1 MRDNANQSLD
11 LALVA
16 RVRAGDAAA
25 REELVKKYTPMVKH
39 IVRNHYASFLDFDDL
54 TQEGLIGLLGAIDE
68 YRPDKFDVRFS
79 SFAYICIIRKVYNA
93 IKQTN
98 GNKHRALNEAIS
110 LYSYVNSDETRTML
124 DRFDD
129 DSQKDPLECVAEKLM
144 DQQLTKLLRSHL
156 SLLEYTVVQL
166 LLQGYTAGEIERVI
180 GVKAK
185 VVDNART
192 RAKLKLRRLVERY
205 GSLLDP
211 RVPLKVRRRKDLY
224 VQLGATVSN

>member
-1 MRDNANQSLD
+1 MPDDANQSVD

-16 RVRAGDAAA
+16 RVRDGDRAA

-39 IVRNHYASFLDFDDL
+39 IVRHHYASFLDFDDL

-68 YRPDKFDVRFS
+68 YRPDKFNVKFS

-98 GNKHRALNEAIS
+98 GNKHRALNEAVS
-110 LYSYVNSDETRTML
+110 FYTTVHADENRTVL
-124 DRFDD
+124 DRLEDVT
-129 DSQKDPLECVAEKLM
+129 QPDPSEWVMDKLM
-144 DQQLTKLLRSHL
+144 DQHLTRLLRSHL
-156 SLLEYTVVQL
+156 SLLEFTVVQL
-166 LLQGYTAGEIERVI
+166 LLQGYTAGEIQQLM

-211 RVPLKVRRRKDLY
+211 AVPINPRRRKDLY
-224 VQLGATVSN
+224 TQLPAVVSS

>member
-1 MRDNANQSLD
+1 MRDDGNQSLD
-11 LALVA
+11 LILVE

-25 REELVKKYTPMVKH
+25 REELVRKYTPMVKH
-39 IVRNHYASFLDFDDL
+39 IVRHHYASFLDFDDL

-68 YRPDKFDVRFS
+68 YRPDKFDVKFS

-98 GNKHRALNEAIS
+98 GNKHRALNEALS
-110 LYSYVNSDETRTML
+110 LYGSTNADGTRIVL
-124 DRFDD
+124 DRLEDHR
-129 DSQKDPLECVAEKLM
+129 QPDPLESVSEKLM
-144 DQQLTKLLRSHL
+144 SQQLTRLLRNHL
-156 SLLEYTVVQL
+156 SLLEFTVISL

-192 RAKLKLRRLVERY
+192 RAKLKLRRLVNRY

-211 RVPLKVRRRKDLY
+211 RVPLTARRRQDLY
-224 VQLGATVSN
+224 VRLAAPGCG